1 MKSRMPWLAL
11 LLLLLCGCSK
21 NEFTVQ
27 VYPDPERPAP
37 AALIYYA
44 SDDRQG
50 WVVTQDLPIGMGTEK
65 LILVTR
71 NPTIVFVTSGGR
83 TRSCFY
89 AERGDRLKLRCRSGF
104 WTTEGN
110 ATNDDLAAWLR
121 DNQKLVEAD
130 AGSALN
136 SAIAKYVRANPSN
149 RVSAIILYVFYDT
162 RTDPEGFETLHKLL
176 TGDAASDKLKRAL
189 GIMTPPQSPASMPA
203 LHLRAPGDSAIQVSP
218 RSAQSTIY
226 LFWSSP
232 NRHADAAMTL
242 RNRLRGNRTVRVA
255 DINMQAD
262 TSNWGSTLRRDS
274 ATQWIC
280 LWAPGAEQ
288 NGSLAALGL
297 PGPDYLIVAD
307 GRARI
312 LYRGTDPTQAAQK
325 AISVK

>member
-1 MKSRMPWLAL
+1 MPWLAAVL
-11 LLLLLCGCSK
+11 LLVLGGCGK

-27 VYPDPERPAP
+27 VYPDPERPEP
-37 AALIYYA
+37 ASLIYYA

-65 LILVTR
+65 LVLVTH
-71 NPTIVFVTSGGR
+71 NPTVVFVTGSSR

-104 WTTEGN
+104 WTAEGN

-136 SAIAKYVRANPSN
+136 AAIAKYVRANPGK
-149 RVSAIILYVFYDT
+149 RASAIILYVFYDVKA
-162 RTDPEGFETLHKLL
+162 DPEGFAQLKKLL
-176 TGDAASDKLKRAL
+176 TGDAASGELQHAL
-189 GIMTPPQSPASMPA
+189 GIMTPPEGPTSMPA
-203 LHLRAPGDSAIQVSP
+203 LLLRAPGDSAIQVMP
-218 RSAQSTIY
+218 RSARATIY
-226 LFWSSP
+226 LFWSNP
-232 NRHADAAMTL
+232 ERHADAALTL
-242 RNRLRGNRTVRVA
+242 RRRLRGNKSVRVA

-262 TSNWGSTLRRDS
+262 TLNWSGTLRRDS
-274 ATQWIC
+274 ATRWVC

-288 NGSLAALGL
+288 NGSLASLGL
-297 PGPDYLIVAD
+297 PGPDYLMVAD

-312 LYRGTDPTQAAQK
+312 LYRGTDPAKAADK
-325 AISVK
+325 ALSVK